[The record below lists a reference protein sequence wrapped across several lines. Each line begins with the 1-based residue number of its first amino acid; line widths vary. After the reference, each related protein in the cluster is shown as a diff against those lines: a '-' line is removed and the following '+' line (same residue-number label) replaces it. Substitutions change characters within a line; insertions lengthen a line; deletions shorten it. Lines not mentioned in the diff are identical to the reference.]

1 MTAVALVPK
10 LHEAVLADV
19 LAAIVRGEYAEGD
32 RLPKEQALAESF
44 SVSRYVARQAI
55 QALRDRGLVS
65 VTHGVGQVVAPRH
78 RWNLFDPVLLEAM
91 LEGPDAKAALQE
103 AGEAVAI
110 VWPEVAALAAQR
122 RTAAELGRIQ
132 AAEDGQQL
140 RNAIAAAAHNR
151 FLGQVVSTLER
162 ATSQA
167 GAQTAEGLE
176 PYAGVVDAIAVRNPD
191 EARSAM
197 AASPVVS
204 RVRRPGDGGR
214 QRPG

>member
-19 LAAIVRGEYAEGD
+19 LAAIVRGEYAEEAK
-32 RLPKEQALAESF
+32 LPKEQALADSF
-44 SVSRYVARQAI
+44 AVSRYVARQAI

-78 RWNLFDPVLLEAM
+78 RWNLFDPVLLNAM

-151 FLGQVVSTLER
+151 FLGQVVSTLAR

-167 GAQTAEGLE
+167 GAQAAEGLE

>member
-19 LAAIVRGEYAEGD
+19 LAAIVRGEYAEEAK
-32 RLPKEQALAESF
+32 LPKEQALADSF
-44 SVSRYVARQAI
+44 AVSRYVARQAI

-78 RWNLFDPVLLEAM
+78 RWNLFDPVLLNAM

-103 AGEAVAI
+103 AGEAVAM

-132 AAEDGQQL
+132 AAEDAQQL
-140 RNAIAAAAHNR
+140 RDAIAAAAHNR
-151 FLGQVVSTLER
+151 FLGQVVSTLDR
-162 ATSQA
+162 ARSSA
-167 GAQTAEGLE
+167 GADSDGGRE
-176 PYAGVVDAIAVRNPD
+176 PYADVVDAIAARDAD

-197 AASPVVS
+197 AAA
-204 RVRRPGDGGR
+204 VRRGGR
-214 QRPG
+214 RQRRRRTSA